1 MRFLFKRYSLL
12 ASVFI
17 TGAAVLIVE
26 VTATRILSPYFGNT
40 IYTVTSVIGVV
51 LTALSLGY
59 YIGGIISDKYPS
71 QKIFFAIIIV
81 SGFFILFLRL
91 LIYFLLPFLAN
102 NFSIISGPLISSLFL
117 FFIPSFLLGTLSP
130 YAIKLQQVN
139 VVKEGVGKAAG
150 EVFFWSTFGSI
161 VGTIAAGF
169 FLIPRFGLDK
179 IVLTVG
185 FILILLG
192 IIGFART
199 DKKSGKKILP
209 VIILIL
215 GLFSL
220 FQLLVRKENSLYSKD
235 GVYEKIMIYDGLTE
249 GRPTRFFQ
257 QDRSSSGAMFL
268 DSDELVYDYT
278 KYYELYKLV
287 NSKPKHSLVLGG
299 GAYSVPKAILKSV
312 PDASVDVVEI
322 EPSLYDLAK
331 KYFRLPNN
339 SRLKNYIGDGRR
351 FLRES
356 NKKYDLIFSDVYYSF
371 YSVPIHF
378 TTKEFFSL
386 AKEKLS
392 GDGVI
397 VANFIG
403 DLEVGKSSLTF
414 SLIKT
419 FKSVFPNSFFFAL
432 DSPNSKKGQNIIF
445 LGINNDKKINFADSS
460 GKDSKEKILNKLGSK
475 LIDLSRIDL
484 NSYPALTD
492 NYAPI
497 EYLTAQL
504 LKRSLEKTTTVFD
517 ANRTLDYIK
526 QQLNFGSRSLSA
538 QGHSRIQDFL
548 VTELKDLGLD
558 VMTQKWDYYSADG
571 KVNTLMNIIGRFNP
585 QEKKRIL
592 LGSHYDT
599 KRFADKDKEFP
610 KNPVPGANDGGSGTA
625 MLLEI
630 AQFLSNINIP
640 PQVGVDIVFFDGEEG
655 EENLSKKDWV
665 PLGSQHFAKE
675 VDTIYPNEKP
685 IIGIVADMICDRDL
699 NIFMEENSLDYADR
713 QVKDFWQ
720 IGSRHWP
727 FNFFPK
733 AKYRISDD
741 HTALNNAG
749 IPSFLII
756 DFDYPYFHT
765 TQDTLDKCSGNSLK
779 AVGESVL
786 GYVYSL

>member
-1 MRFLFKRYSLL
+1 MRFLFKRYALL
-12 ASVFI
+12 ASVFT

-51 LTALSLGY
+51 LAALSLGY

-71 QKIFFAIIIV
+71 QKLFFAIIIV

-130 YAIKLQQVN
+130 YAIKLQQLN
-139 VVKEGVGKAAG
+139 VAKEGVGKAAG

-192 IIGFART
+192 IMGFART
-199 DKKSGKKILP
+199 DKKAGKNFLI

-220 FQLLVRKENSLYSKD
+220 FQLFVRQENSLYSKD
-235 GVYEKIMIYDGLTE
+235 GVYEKIIIYDGLIE

-299 GAYSVPKAILKSV
+299 GAYSVPKAILKNV
-312 PDASVDVVEI
+312 PDASVDVIEI

-356 NKKYDLIFSDVYYSF
+356 NKRYDLIFSDVYYSF
-371 YSVPIHF
+371 FSVPIHF
-378 TTKEFFSL
+378 TTGEFFSL

-419 FKSVFPNSFFFAL
+419 FRSVFPNSFFFAL
-432 DSPNSKKGQNIIF
+432 DSPNSKQGQNIIF
-445 LGINNDKKINFADSS
+445 LGINNEKKISFADSS
-460 GKDSKEKILNKLGSK
+460 SKDPKEKILNKLGSK
-475 LIDLSRIDL
+475 LINLSSIDL

-504 LKRSLEKTTTVFD
+504 LKRSLEKTTTIFD
-517 ANRTLDYIK
+517 ADRTMNYIK
-526 QQLNFGSRSLSA
+526 QQLSFGSRNLSA

-548 VTELKDLGLD
+548 VIQLKDFGVD

-571 KVNTLMNIIGRFNP
+571 KVNTLMNIIGRFNT

-599 KRFADKDKEFP
+599 KRFAYKDKKFP
-610 KNPVPGANDGGSGTA
+610 ENPVPGANDGGSGTA
-625 MLLEI
+625 ILLEI
-630 AQFLSNINIP
+630 AQFLSKTNIP

-655 EENLSKKDWV
+655 EENLSKKDWA

-675 VDTIYPNEKP
+675 VDTIYPNKKP
-685 IIGIVADMICDRDL
+685 IVGIVVDMICDRDL
-699 NIFMEENSLDYADR
+699 NIFMEENSLDYANR

-720 IGSRHWP
+720 IASRNWP

-741 HTALNNAG
+741 HTALNSAG

-765 TQDTLDKCSGNSLK
+765 TQDTLDKCSENSLK
-779 AVGESVL
+779 AVGESIL
-786 GYVYSL
+786 SYIYSL